1 MRCAT
6 VNPIHK
12 NEKCIKKK
20 QSTRQQ
26 ERATVLGTVADRGL
40 ISENPYH
47 FILDS
52 YWLAVI
58 KFDGL
63 LRMRAMTGRSLE
75 RLLVRLCDVLEM
87 VWDLATAGTL
97 QLQVPPSQ
105 SHQGTKQFSHK
116 YSSMLLRI
124 DQTIPRAEAS
134 DTVSSNLTAVSL

>member
-6 VNPIHK
+6 VNPNLK
-12 NEKCIKKK
+12 NEKCKKKK

-105 SHQGTKQFSHK
+105 SHQGTKQFSQQ
-116 YSSMLLRI
+116 YRRRF
-124 DQTIPRAEAS
+124 DQSIPRAEAS
-134 DTVSSNLTAVSL
+134 FFFK

>member
-6 VNPIHK
+6 VNPNLK
-12 NEKCIKKK
+12 NEKCKKK
-20 QSTRQQ
+20 KHSTRQQ

-105 SHQGTKQFSHK
+105 SHQS
-116 YSSMLLRI
+116 
-124 DQTIPRAEAS
+124 PPP
-134 DTVSSNLTAVSL
+134 